1 MEKIRNNI
9 PILSALLIF
18 IGYLNY
24 QFYYTNFDIEINS
37 YLTTSELIFSFLP
50 LTIPFLLIIS
60 TLIFLSTGLE
70 FAIERK
76 DRETEF
82 DREIETPLH
91 AISRIQPAWSRMVRN
106 LKREDKRTIDW
117 ITLPISVLIFIMS
130 IAVAAF
136 MVAYI
141 FIFIHAST
149 TSDFTTIDFTDTLIL
164 GVIWLVFI
172 FIKIDLNEKENSK
185 KWSRSFGYA
194 LLITVSI
201 GLLRIAKTENASNI
215 LKGQAEYK
223 ASINLQGSNITTDST
238 IVYIGQTSEYL
249 FLRNRRNDEN
259 IILKIGDIRKYTLTK
274 LRKEKGTE

>member
-76 DRETEF
+76 DREKEF

-91 AISRIQPAWSRMVRN
+91 AISRIPPAWSRMVRD

-117 ITLPISVLIFIMS
+117 ITLPMSVLMFIMS
-130 IAVAAF
+130 IAVTAF

-141 FIFIHAST
+141 FVFIHAST

-164 GVIWLVFI
+164 GIIWLVFI
-172 FIKIDLNEKENSK
+172 FIRIDLNEKEDAK

-201 GLLRIAKTENASNI
+201 GLLRIAKNENASNI

-223 ASINLQGSNITTDST
+223 ASIDLQDSNITTDST

-249 FLRNRRNDEN
+249 FLRNRKNDEN
-259 IILKIGDIRKYTLTK
+259 IILKISDIRKYTLTK
-274 LRKEKGTE
+274 LKKEKRTK